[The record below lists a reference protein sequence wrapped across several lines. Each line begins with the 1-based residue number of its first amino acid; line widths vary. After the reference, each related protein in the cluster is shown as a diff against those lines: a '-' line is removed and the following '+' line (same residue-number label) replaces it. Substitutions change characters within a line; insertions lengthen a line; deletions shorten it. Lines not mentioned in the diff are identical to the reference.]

1 MLPQVGSLEYLVIAI
16 VALLVIGPKDL
27 PLMLRKMG
35 KFVGRLRGMANEFRA
50 SFDEMARQSEL
61 DDLRKEVAA
70 MRETALSEKAAVD
83 EHITAIDNT
92 IHGGTTMIDG
102 APYNPAEPESYLRYP
117 ETQAEKIINRKKRVA
132 EAEGPAARPKAK
144 SKITSAKIKPPTV
157 SSVAKPAA
165 KAKAPAKPKAKP

>member
-1 MLPQVGSLEYLVIAI
+1 MLPQVGSLEYFVIAI

-102 APYNPAEPESYLRYP
+102 APYSAAEPESYLRYP

-132 EAEGPAARPKAK
+132 EAEGQTSRPKAK
-144 SKITSAKIKPPTV
+144 SKTTSAKIKPPTV
-157 SSVAKPAA
+157 SPVAKPAA
-165 KAKAPAKPKAKP
+165 KAKSPAKPKAKS